1 MFFTDTSQFQRI
13 PTSLQL
19 AGILNSW
26 FDVRGK
32 NTDIRVLE
40 LTIERAYVKRCLT
53 VIEQFWDGR
62 NLVTL

>member
-53 VIEQFWDGR
+53 VIEQF
-62 NLVTL
+62 